1 MGSEAI
7 VNGGQRL
14 QYVDH
19 GGDGPVVVALHSFLM
34 DGEMFRPQLAE
45 LGDRF
50 RFITVDGRGHGGTPA
65 GGPFSY
71 WDVARDVLGLL
82 DELGIGRAAVMGTSQ
97 GGFVGLRMALLA
109 PDRVAALVLLGTSAA
124 AEDVKSAAHYR
135 QLRDTWVTNG
145 PVEGLLD
152 MVATI
157 CLGDTPAAEWKAKW
171 RAVDGARFAPMFGH
185 AGQQGRPVA
194 PARRGALCHAGAAR
208 LGGRGVP
215 GLPGRGH
222 RGRGAERRTA
232 RGGRRWCALPQPDR
246 CHGGQPAPAGVPGDA
261 RPRRQRPSAL
271 TPALRRGCARP
282 GRRVRSGTSCA
293 ASA

>member
-7 VNGGQRL
+7 VNSGQRL
-14 QYVDH
+14 HYVDH

-45 LGDRF
+45 LGGQF
-50 RFITVDGRGHGGTPA
+50 RFITVDERGHGGTPA

-82 DELGIGRAAVMGTSQ
+82 DELGIERAAVIGTSQ

-124 AEDVKSAAHYR
+124 AEDVKSAEHYR
-135 QLRDTWVTNG
+135 QLRDTWVAGG

-152 MVATI
+152 MVAVI

-171 RAVDGARFAPMFGH
+171 RGVDGARFAPMLDTLV
-185 AGQQGRPVA
+185 GRDGLLHRLAEVRCPTLVLHGSA
-194 PARRGALCHAGAAR
+194 DAAYPLCRAAEIVE
-208 LGGRGVP
+208 GVP
-215 GLPGRGH
+215 SAEPLVVVDG
-222 RGRGAERRTA
+222 GAHFLSLTDATA
-232 RGGRRWCALPQPDR
+232 VNPHLREFLAK
-246 CHGGQPAPAGVPGDA
+246 HAAGSDHVK
-261 RPRRQRPSAL
+261 RP
-271 TPALRRGCARP
+271 
-282 GRRVRSGTSCA
+282 
-293 ASA
+293 